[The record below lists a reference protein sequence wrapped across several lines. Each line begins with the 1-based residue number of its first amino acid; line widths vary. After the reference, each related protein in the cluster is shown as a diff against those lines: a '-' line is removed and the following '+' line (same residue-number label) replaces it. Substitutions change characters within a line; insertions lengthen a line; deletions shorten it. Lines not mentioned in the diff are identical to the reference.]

1 MSILKQLAGV
11 LVVFLAIP
19 FGLAFLL
26 LILTKQNLGDDD
38 EENQIQ

>member
-1 MSILKQLAGV
+1 MSILKQFASV

-26 LILTKQNLGDDD
+26 LILTKQKLGDDD
-38 EENQIQ
+38 EQKQIS